1 MINQMISIKV
11 IIIIQKN
18 YLIKIQLH
26 KIPKNK
32 IIYQNP

>member
-1 MINQMISIKV
+1 MINQMIRIKV

-18 YLIKIQLH
+18 YLIKIQLY